1 MENAGFFF
9 SLQSFQQNHFK
20 TKMGKEPCRSVLLM
34 WVDFEL
40 DHPKQFTI
48 CKIISTLP
56 HLKNVKFLEKEKRK
70 EKNLEFNSI
79 VIHSCLDGE
88 LTVFSKK
95 KKSISQFQQA
105 KLSQTTS
112 NTQVPAHQIQPRFFA
127 NSRITT
133 TRCIYRSKLIVHAAV
148 SQRWWSLC
156 TLNTLA
162 VQAAARELGVV
173 NSIRLNVYHR
183 GT

>member
-48 CKIISTLP
+48 CHLP

-70 EKNLEFNSI
+70 EKNLEFNLI

-88 LTVFSKK
+88 LTVFPKK
-95 KKSISQFQQA
+95 KKVYKSIPAGKTF
-105 KLSQTTS
+105 S
-112 NTQVPAHQIQPRFFA
+112 NNF
-127 NSRITT
+127 
-133 TRCIYRSKLIVHAAV
+133 
-148 SQRWWSLC
+148 
-156 TLNTLA
+156 
-162 VQAAARELGVV
+162 
-173 NSIRLNVYHR
+173 
-183 GT
+183 